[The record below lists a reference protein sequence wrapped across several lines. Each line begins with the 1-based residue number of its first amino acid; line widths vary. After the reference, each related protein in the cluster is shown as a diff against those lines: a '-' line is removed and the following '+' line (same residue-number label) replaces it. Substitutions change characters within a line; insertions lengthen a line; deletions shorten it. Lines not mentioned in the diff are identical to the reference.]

1 MHFADPDTLMAIE
14 LIDLAI
20 DSATDDWGPLRWP
33 IIDSWIEFAEKL
45 LSL

>member
-1 MHFADPDTLMAIE
+1 MHFADPDKLVAIE

-20 DSATDDWGPLRWP
+20 DSATDDWGPPWCP